1 MTAMAAMRVSLARTR
16 RRAGSWNRARVLR
29 RLRTEQRPIVI
40 TLNGKPAAVLI
51 TPEEFD
57 RLYERER
64 FVEAV
69 GKGLAD
75 AEAGRVVDDEALS
88 GELDAEFGAHE
99 T

>member
-1 MTAMAAMRVSLARTR
+1 MKSIQVSQDILPVGELKTHT
-16 RRAGSWNRARVLR
+16 SRVLR

-75 AEAGRVVDDEALS
+75 AEAGRVVDDEVLS
-88 GELDAEFGAHE
+88 AELDEEFGSHE
-99 T
+99 I

>member
-1 MTAMAAMRVSLARTR
+1 MKFVQVSQDILTI
-16 RRAGSWNRARVLR
+16 GELKTHTSRVLR
-29 RLRTEQRPIVI
+29 RLRDAQRPIVI

-69 GKGLAD
+69 DKGLAD
-75 AEAGRVVDDEALS
+75 AEAGRVVDDDVLS
-88 GELDAEFGAHE
+88 GELDGEFGKLE